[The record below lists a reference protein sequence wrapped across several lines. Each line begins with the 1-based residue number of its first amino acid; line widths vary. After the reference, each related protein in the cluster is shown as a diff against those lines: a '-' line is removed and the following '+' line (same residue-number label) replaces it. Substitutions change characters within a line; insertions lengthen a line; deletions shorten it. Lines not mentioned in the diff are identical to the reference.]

1 MDILICVVLW
11 SSFMALE
18 IVILLP
24 SPIWLLWY
32 DDITCY
38 DMGYQVC
45 DPYDGTLK
53 QFWVALERANNV
65 GDLDDWEII
74 SWTIVKKLNKKVT
87 IPLAAR
93 SDTWQKE
100 QLDRCHLPGE
110 LRRHKP
116 EIHRNSLRSAGSSP
130 RSPWYD
136 DDDGGGWLVG
146 MIICVEIIFFYFGGF
161 DSDREIIRGRDKR
174 LWFVIDVRKDQAGV
188 NCFRSEPH
196 KSTDRFVD
204 TDLVFQQ
211 IYFIPMSCL
220 IDPFVCFSH

>member
-1 MDILICVVLW
+1 
-11 SSFMALE
+11 MALK

-24 SPIWLLWY
+24 LPIWLPWY

-38 DMGYQVC
+38 DMGYKDS
-45 DPYDGTLK
+45 DPYDDTLK

-74 SWTIVKKLNKKVT
+74 SWTIVKKLKNKVT
-87 IPLAAR
+87 IPSAAR

-100 QLDRCHLPGE
+100 QLDRCHLLGE

-130 RSPWYD
+130 RSPGLQRWWWWLIGWD
-136 DDDGGGWLVG
+136 DNLNLQ
-146 MIICVEIIFFYFGGF
+146 IICVEMIFFTL
-161 DSDREIIRGRDKR
+161 DREIIRGRDKR

-211 IYFIPMSCL
+211 IYFIPVSCL